1 MTERLTIRR
10 TEASPASPLVW
21 LVRIAF
27 VVAFVWIFGFL
38 QYVYALPDLPPD
50 PLPKADGIVALTGG
64 GERVVAAMAL
74 LNDNK
79 AGRLLISGVHP
90 DTTRDDLKKHLS
102 DPGNKFDCCV
112 DLDRAARN
120 TAGNAIETARWVRKN
135 GYHSVILVTAQY
147 HMPRSLI
154 ELKRELPD
162 VTLFAYPV
170 YPDQM
175 HARDWWRDLG
185 TARLLGGEYVKY
197 LVARLRIAIAER
209 LGPPPLASPS
219 SASGA

>member
-1 MTERLTIRR
+1 MTERLTLRR
-10 TEASPASPLVW
+10 TEGRPASPLVW
-21 LVRIAF
+21 LVRIA
-27 VVAFVWIFGFL
+27 VIAAFVWTVGFL
-38 QYVYALPDLPPD
+38 QYVYTLPDSPPD
-50 PLPKADGIVALTGG
+50 PLPNADGIVALTGG

-74 LNDNK
+74 LNGNK
-79 AGRLLISGVHP
+79 ASRLLISGVHP
-90 DTTRDDLKKHLS
+90 DTTREDLKKRIA

-135 GYHSVILVTAQY
+135 GYRRVILVTAQY

-209 LGPPPLASPS
+209 LGPPAALPPAAPD
-219 SASGA
+219 A